1 MVNPK
6 AVSDDAKLIADIYYD
21 SGLSKDI
28 FNKIYLDTLKR
39 YLSKINS
46 DDQNIIL
53 NSVRRSLRKR
63 RSFYFPNG
71 VCAEDVHSN
80 KDVWTFVVFL
90 AGLIIPT
97 QTKDVKYILNKILD
111 KKVLAWLKEKDA
123 ETVLYAIC
131 DAESNDRNVQT
142 IRRFYGLERTNDIV
156 GVESNTSHSENSNY
170 IPINTPDKLTNKEVG
185 KLFIQWMLKYAT
197 NENEVVFIEGGYYL
211 VKSPLAFIEFSKI
224 DKHAWKSVQKG
235 VFKLGLHEA
244 NEDNG
249 TPFHKV
255 KGVNM
260 MKYDVGIKEALYN
273 HVDYPNQKHTSHYHQ

>member
-1 MVNPK
+1 
-6 AVSDDAKLIADIYYD
+6 
-21 SGLSKDI
+21 
-28 FNKIYLDTLKR
+28 
-39 YLSKINS
+39 
-46 DDQNIIL
+46 
-53 NSVRRSLRKR
+53 
-63 RSFYFPNG
+63 
-71 VCAEDVHSN
+71 
-80 KDVWTFVVFL
+80 
-90 AGLIIPT
+90 
-97 QTKDVKYILNKILD
+97 
-111 KKVLAWLKEKDA
+111 
-123 ETVLYAIC
+123 
-131 DAESNDRNVQT
+131 
-142 IRRFYGLERTNDIV
+142 
-156 GVESNTSHSENSNY
+156 
-170 IPINTPDKLTNKEVG
+170 
-185 KLFIQWMLKYAT
+185 MLKYAT